1 MKKTRKKSKKKQ
13 YFSLEVQDAIIKYNL
28 LSDTQIGE
36 KNKLYSTVI
45 YPAFDKLAENLINK
59 YKFYYYGLGGS
70 YEECKHNTVSFLTE
84 KLGKYTENKGKAFS
98 YFTIVAKHYLI
109 LTNTRSY
116 KDLQNR
122 GDVTLI
128 DEERNLGEEVYRDS
142 YTENLSD
149 FIDKWVATVDQEL
162 YSRFSND
169 KDRSIAD
176 SVLEIFKTRKRLD
189 SFHKK
194 TLYVLIRER
203 TGFKTQNITKVVNIL
218 KEDFYE
224 SYRIFLNRS

>member
-1 MKKTRKKSKKKQ
+1 MKRKTGKSKKKQ
-13 YFSLEVQDAIIKYNL
+13 YFSLEVQDAIIEFNSL
-28 LSDTQIGE
+28 PDTE
-36 KNKLYSTVI
+36 FSKKNHLYSTII

-70 YEECKHNTVSFLTE
+70 YEECKHDTVSFLTE
-84 KLGKYTENKGKAFS
+84 KLGKYTEDKGKAFS

-116 KDLQNR
+116 KDLQSKE
-122 GDVTLI
+122 DVLLI
-128 DEERNLGEEVYRDS
+128 DDERDLKSEIARSS

-149 FIDKWVATVDQEL
+149 FIDKWVALVDQEL
-162 YSRFSND
+162 YSRFTNE
-169 KDRSIAD
+169 KDRAIAD
-176 SVLEIFKTRKRLD
+176 SVLEIFKTRKGLD

-203 TGFKTQNITKVVNIL
+203 TGYKTQNITKVVNIL
-218 KEDFYE
+218 KEDFYKAY
-224 SYRIFLNRS
+224 SNFLNQS